1 LERQKKHQED
11 IFISKETS
19 TRQELQR
26 ININHPFLGKV
37 LQNPIGF
44 HLIRTSKVRADFI
57 RRRERKGRIE
67 NGRVAMNR
75 NILGFMYAERLKS
88 ALIIAGKL
96 LDVLPDL
103 DHGERSGGLKMFG
116 SFVTGVGNE
125 MRLAANVMG
134 GSDWDG
140 LSGQLDLMEGYAR
153 LGQMEAAR
161 QELSQSL
168 SRVTTLGTSTMTS
181 LKSAGLL

>member
-1 LERQKKHQED
+1 ML
-11 IFISKETS
+11 
-19 TRQELQR
+19 
-26 ININHPFLGKV
+26 
-37 LQNPIGF
+37 
-44 HLIRTSKVRADFI
+44 HLIRTSKVRADSI
-57 RRRERKGRIE
+57 HRRERKKRIE
-67 NGRVAMNR
+67 KERVAMNSEGVRR

-88 ALIIAGKL
+88 ALIIAGLL

-103 DHGERSGGLKMFG
+103 NEGERSGGWKMFG
-116 SFVTGVGNE
+116 SFVRGVGNE

-134 GSDWDG
+134 GPDWDG

-168 SRVTTLGTSTMTS
+168 SRVTTLGAGTMSS
-181 LKSAGLL
+181 LKNAGLL

>member
-1 LERQKKHQED
+1 LKFG
-11 IFISKETS
+11 I
-19 TRQELQR
+19 LQCFT
-26 ININHPFLGKV
+26 NPS
-37 LQNPIGF
+37 LQQTATVFCI
-44 HLIRTSKVRADFI
+44 H
-57 RRRERKGRIE
+57 RREKGKF
-67 NGRVAMNR
+67 AMNSEGVRR

-88 ALIIAGKL
+88 ALIIAGQL

-103 DHGERSGGLKMFG
+103 NEGERPGGLKMFG
-116 SFVTGVGNE
+116 SFVRGVGNE
-125 MRLAANVMG
+125 MQLAANIMG

-168 SRVTTLGTSTMTS
+168 SRVTTLGGRAMAS
-181 LKSAGLL
+181 LKEADFL